1 MWELAVPF
9 LTGGF
14 SFWAAVRANQSRLRN
29 WRSAAE
35 SCGLRVEEIS
45 SPWAWRMKLH
55 ARAEPLEVWIESA
68 RRDQHAVRIT
78 VAVPGPPGFSG
89 VRIRRES
96 LRPRGAREIEVG
108 DGIFDSTFFV
118 EGPRRLVFT
127 LLDGETRGLLKNIN
141 ALGPLGIAG
150 SEIRAEMSEG
160 LLDLV
165 LPMLLDVG
173 RRFAQRV
180 DVAQRLAGNAGQ
192 DSEAGVRLSNLR
204 LLVDEFPGE
213 PGTLETLR
221 NAAWSDPSPGI
232 RLRAA
237 SGIGVEG
244 HAVLVELA
252 EGMVEDP
259 VSAQAVSTL
268 GRNLPFERVRA
279 ILDLSLRRRR
289 LQTAHA
295 CLEALGSSGD
305 AADVNRLAKVMALEQ
320 GELAAAAA
328 LALGVT
334 GCAAAEPPLL
344 LAFQR
349 EKTDDVRVA
358 AAKALGRVG
367 SAAAVLPLKE
377 ATERSAGNSELLR
390 ALRQAIAEIQSRLP
404 GASPGQLSLAGVEAG
419 QLSLAQAEAGQL
431 SLAAD
436 PAGQLSLQ
444 PKEQRNTLPLV

>member
-1 MWELAVPF
+1 MWELAVVL

-14 SFWAAVRANQSRLRN
+14 SFWAMVQGNQSRLRS

-35 SCGLRVEEIS
+35 SCGLRVEETS
-45 SPWAWRMKLH
+45 SPRAWRIRLH
-55 ARAEPLEVWIESA
+55 ARAEPLKVWIESVD
-68 RRDQHAVRIT
+68 RNQRTVRIT
-78 VAVPGPPGFSG
+78 AAVPGPPGFSG
-89 VRIRRES
+89 VRIRREP
-96 LRPRGAREIEVG
+96 LLPRGAREIEVG
-108 DGIFDSTFFV
+108 DEIFDTMFFV

-127 LLDGETRGLLKNIN
+127 LLDGTTRGLLRNIN

-150 SEIRAEMSEG
+150 GEIRIETPEG

-165 LPMLLDVG
+165 LPMLLDIG

-180 DVAQRLAGNAGQ
+180 DVAQRLAVNAAE
-192 DSEAGVRLSNLR
+192 DSQAGVRLLNLR
-204 LLVDEFPGE
+204 LLVREFPGE
-213 PGTLETLR
+213 PGTLDTLR
-221 NAAWSDPSPGI
+221 NAAWSDLSLEI

-237 SGIGVEG
+237 SELGVEG
-244 HAVLVELA
+244 HPVLVALA
-252 EGMVEDP
+252 ESMVDDL
-259 VSAQAVSTL
+259 VSAQAVSAL
-268 GRNLPFERVRA
+268 KQILPFERVRA

-289 LQTAHA
+289 LQTARA
-295 CLEALGSSGD
+295 CLEVLGYSGD
-305 AADVNRLAKVMALEQ
+305 AADIDMLAKVMALEQ
-320 GELAAAAA
+320 GELAVTAA

-334 GCAAAEPPLL
+334 GCAAAEPPLI
-344 LAFQR
+344 LALQG
-349 EKTDDVRVA
+349 ENTDDVRVA

-377 ATERSAGNSELLR
+377 ATERSAGNPEILR

-404 GASPGQLSLAGVEAG
+404 GASPGQLSLAGVEVG

-444 PKEQRNTLPLV
+444 PKEQRNRFNPV

>member
-1 MWELAVPF
+1 MFELAF
-9 LTGGF
+9 MLLAGGF
-14 SFWAAVRANQSRLRN
+14 SFWAVVLGNQSRLRK

-45 SPWAWRMKLH
+45 SPRAWRMRLH
-55 ARAEPLEVWIESA
+55 ARAEPLEVRIESA
-68 RRDQHAVRIT
+68 GRNEGATRIK

-96 LRPRGAREIEVG
+96 LMPRRAREIEVG
-108 DGIFDSTFFV
+108 DEMFDDMFFV

-127 LLDGETRGLLKNIN
+127 LLDAETRGLLRNIN

-150 SEIRAEMSEG
+150 GEIRAEMPES
-160 LLDLV
+160 LLDTV
-165 LPMLLDVG
+165 LPMLLDVA

-180 DVAQRLAGNAGQ
+180 DVAQRLAENAGE
-192 DSEAGVRLSNLR
+192 DFEAGVRLSNL
-204 LLVDEFPGE
+204 LLLIREFPGE

-221 NAAWSDPSPGI
+221 NAAWSDPSPEI
-232 RLRAA
+232 KLRAA
-237 SGIGVEG
+237 SEMGVEG
-244 HAVLVELA
+244 HTVLVELA
-252 EGMVEDP
+252 ESPEDDL
-259 VSAQAVSTL
+259 VSSQAVSAL
-268 GRNLPFERVRA
+268 GQNLPFERVRA
-279 ILDLSLRRRR
+279 ILDLSLRRRH
-289 LQTAHA
+289 LQTARA
-295 CLEALGSSGD
+295 CLEVLGSSGD
-305 AADVNRLAKVMALEQ
+305 AADVDRLAKVMALEH

-328 LALGVT
+328 LALGAT
-334 GCAAAEPPLL
+334 GCAAAEPPLI
-344 LAFQR
+344 LALQG

-367 SAAAVLPLKE
+367 SIAAVLPLKE
-377 ATERSAGNSELLR
+377 ATERSAGNPELLR

-404 GASPGQLSLAGVEAG
+404 GASPGQLSLAGVEVG

-444 PKEQRNTLPLV
+444 PKEQRNRIPPV